1 MLDVKISMTDKKK
14 IIFRIRMDRGKEF
27 KATFSNLLV
36 TGPSN
41 FKIEKL
47 KVNLDNGTFNFI
59 ISLPKLEFTGKYT
72 LKMRIL
78 GE

>member
-1 MLDVKISMTDKKK
+1 MKFSILD
-14 IIFRIRMDRGKEF
+14 IFRIRMDRGKEF
-27 KATFSNLLV
+27 KAQFSNLLV

-78 GE
+78 GEFFGYF

>member
-1 MLDVKISMTDKKK
+1 
-14 IIFRIRMDRGKEF
+14 MDRGKEF
-27 KATFSNLLV
+27 KAQFKDLLV

-41 FKIEKL
+41 FQIEKL
-47 KVNLDNGTFNFI
+47 KVNLDNGTSFNFI

-78 GE
+78 GEN

>member
-1 MLDVKISMTDKKK
+1 
-14 IIFRIRMDRGKEF
+14 MDRGKEF
-27 KATFSNLLV
+27 KAQFSQLLV

-47 KVNLDNGTFNFI
+47 KVNLNNGTSFNFI
-59 ISLPKLEFTGKYT
+59 IGLPKLEFTGKYQ

-78 GE
+78 GKN